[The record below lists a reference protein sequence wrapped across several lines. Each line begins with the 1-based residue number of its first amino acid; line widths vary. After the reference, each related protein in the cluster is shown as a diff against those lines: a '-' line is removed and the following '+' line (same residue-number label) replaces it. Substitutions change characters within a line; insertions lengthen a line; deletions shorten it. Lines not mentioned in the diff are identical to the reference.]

1 MSDYFISFDF
11 VNLMIQTQIPLLLT
25 LVFESVMF
33 KDAS

>member
-11 VNLMIQTQIPLLLT
+11 DNLMIQTLLFT